1 MNDRHKPEVV
11 SSGVDALIARL
22 RDEGGAAGKPL
33 AVGIVAVAAAKA
45 RRLLEAAEAEARE
58 RVETA
63 RKEADSLKAAG
74 EEALKV
80 AMRDL
85 VLDLKAQLVRRF
97 SEDVRRLVRER
108 MIDRDLLERMILEVV
123 GRMREEIEIDEAEPL
138 EVILPREVVGLE
150 DLRRRPEELE
160 EGALSSFIYGLQGR
174 LLRDGVQFTVADE
187 PQAGI
192 RVRLLDR
199 DINIDMTDEAVAALL
214 LEHLQPRFR
223 AIMEGVVK

>member
-22 RDEGGAAGKPL
+22 RDEGVAEGKQQ
-33 AVGIVAVAAAKA
+33 AEGIVAEAEAKA

>member
-1 MNDRHKPEVV
+1 
-11 SSGVDALIARL
+11 
-22 RDEGGAAGKPL
+22 
-33 AVGIVAVAAAKA
+33 
-45 RRLLEAAEAEARE
+45 
-58 RVETA
+58 
-63 RKEADSLKAAG
+63 
-74 EEALKV
+74 
-80 AMRDL
+80 MRDL

>member
-1 MNDRHKPEVV
+1 MNDQHKPAVV

-22 RDEGGAAGKPL
+22 RDEGVAEGKQK
-33 AVGIVAVAAAKA
+33 AEAIV
-45 RRLLEAAEAEARE
+45 AEAEAKARAILE
-58 RVETA
+58 DADSEARYRVETA

-85 VLDLKAQLVRRF
+85 VLDLKSQLMRRF
-97 SEDVRRLVRER
+97 SEEVQRLVREQV
-108 MIDRDLLERMILEVV
+108 IDQELLQRMILEIV
-123 GRMREEIEIDEAEPL
+123 GRMREEIEIDEEEPL

-150 DLRRRPEELE
+150 DLRRRPEELT
-160 EGALSSFIYGLQGR
+160 EGALSSFIYGIQGQ

-187 PQAGI
+187 TQAGI
-192 RVRLLDR
+192 RVRLLER
-199 DINIDMTDEAVAALL
+199 DINIDVTEQAVAALL

>member
-22 RDEGGAAGKPL
+22 RDEGVAEGKQQ
-33 AVGIVAVAAAKA
+33 AEGIVAEAEAKA

-123 GRMREEIEIDEAEPL
+123 GRRREEIEIDEAEPL